1 MRRLFEACVCRRQGQ
16 QPFRKDAALTFSKA
30 RGDQSLAGT
39 CALKSIVLVLNRTFL
54 QFSI

>member
-39 CALKSIVLVLNRTFL
+39 CALKSDVLVMNRTFL
-54 QFSI
+54 QLNI